1 MKRIPCGLPHIPPT
15 VLNSSTASL
24 LCADHTLCGVSKHP
38 GLFKPPSHARGSF
51 SQQIQ
56 ILDFFFSPSIKLHS
70 VTGSC

>member
-24 LCADHTLCGVSKHP
+24 LCADHTLHGVSKHP
-38 GLFKPPSHARGSF
+38 RLFKPYSQARGSL

-56 ILDFFFSPSIKLHS
+56 ILDFSFN
-70 VTGSC
+70 